1 MDNYFPKWNQDRIV
15 YQWKNDRLRIGA
27 DDVDVLEITGYSDF
41 WSDLISCCNGIN
53 SFEEIK
59 DLLRKKYDIS
69 ENIIEKYISKFSDR
83 NLLEI
88 LDRPV
93 NQIDHYLINESLE
106 TYYSSEGIG
115 GIKLLEKLSNLK
127 VTILG
132 CGAGGSHIAL
142 QLAQLGVGRLHLVD
156 DDIVKENNINRQSM
170 FTFNDIGKYK
180 VDCVKDC
187 ILKRNYQCVVTKR
200 KLKMSTVDAV
210 KKEISESDWVF
221 CCMDEPPYIAQRL
234 VNRACYLFN
243 IPSIYCFSQRSA
255 GKLLFCNPN
264 IQNIGCVDCL
274 IYEQD
279 SDNFQNLVKKFS
291 NYDGKLIT
299 ANILTNILLL
309 SSWVVKKWL
318 DCVTEKN
325 SNVWNTLFRFD
336 FYSFREDEFK
346 HFSKQSHCP
355 TCGHDF
361 DKSKLWEILK
371 IDE

>member
-1 MDNYFPKWNQDRIV
+1 
-15 YQWKNDRLRIGA
+15 
-27 DDVDVLEITGYSDF
+27 
-41 WSDLISCCNGIN
+41 
-53 SFEEIK
+53 
-59 DLLRKKYDIS
+59 
-69 ENIIEKYISKFSDR
+69 
-83 NLLEI
+83 
-88 LDRPV
+88 
-93 NQIDHYLINESLE
+93 
-106 TYYSSEGIG
+106 
-115 GIKLLEKLSNLK
+115 
-127 VTILG
+127 
-132 CGAGGSHIAL
+132 
-142 QLAQLGVGRLHLVD
+142 
-156 DDIVKENNINRQSM
+156 
-170 FTFNDIGKYK
+170 
-180 VDCVKDC
+180 
-187 ILKRNYQCVVTKR
+187 
-200 KLKMSTVDAV
+200 
-210 KKEISESDWVF
+210 
-221 CCMDEPPYIAQRL
+221 MDEPPYIAQRL

-274 IYEQD
+274 LYEQD

-361 DKSKLWEILK
+361 NKSKLWEILK

>member
-69 ENIIEKYISKFSDR
+69 EDIIEKYISKFSDR

-142 QLAQLGVGRLHLVD
+142 QLAQ
-156 DDIVKENNINRQSM
+156 
-170 FTFNDIGKYK
+170 
-180 VDCVKDC
+180 
-187 ILKRNYQCVVTKR
+187 
-200 KLKMSTVDAV
+200 
-210 KKEISESDWVF
+210 
-221 CCMDEPPYIAQRL
+221 
-234 VNRACYLFN
+234 
-243 IPSIYCFSQRSA
+243 
-255 GKLLFCNPN
+255 
-264 IQNIGCVDCL
+264 
-274 IYEQD
+274 
-279 SDNFQNLVKKFS
+279 
-291 NYDGKLIT
+291 
-299 ANILTNILLL
+299 
-309 SSWVVKKWL
+309 
-318 DCVTEKN
+318 
-325 SNVWNTLFRFD
+325 
-336 FYSFREDEFK
+336 
-346 HFSKQSHCP
+346 
-355 TCGHDF
+355 
-361 DKSKLWEILK
+361 
-371 IDE
+371 